1 MYKYSYTTKDK
12 DVYLITWYDSDNKA
26 VCSASYRIVS
36 DSAEEL
42 ESAIALNAM
51 ALKKSNSKLFAEEIG
66 IADEGM
72 MMHMME
78 EAGNE

>member
-1 MYKYSYTTKDK
+1 MYKYSYTVKGT
-12 DVYLITWYDSDNKA
+12 DVYLITWYDGEDKA

-36 DSAEEL
+36 DSTEEL

-51 ALKKSNSKLFAEEIG
+51 ALKKSNSKLFVEETEAAEEG
-66 IADEGM
+66 

-78 EAGNE
+78 ETDNE

>member
-1 MYKYSYTTKDK
+1 MYKYNYTTKDK

-51 ALKKSNSKLFAEEIG
+51 ALKKSNSKFFAEEIE

>member
-1 MYKYSYTTKDK
+1 MFKYSYTTKDK

-51 ALKKSNSKLFAEEIG
+51 ALKKSNSKRFAEEIE

-78 EAGNE
+78 ETGNE

>member
-51 ALKKSNSKLFAEEIG
+51 ALKKSNSKLFAEEIE

>member
-1 MYKYSYTTKDK
+1 MYKYSYTVKGT
-12 DVYLITWYDSDNKA
+12 DVYLITWYDGEDKA

-51 ALKKSNSKLFAEEIG
+51 ALKKSNSKLFVEETEAAEEG
-66 IADEGM
+66 

-78 EAGNE
+78 EETDNE

>member
-1 MYKYSYTTKDK
+1 MYKYSYTVNGM
-12 DVYLITWYDSDNKA
+12 DVYLITWYDSEDKA
-26 VCSASYRIVS
+26 VCSASYRIIS
-36 DSAEEL
+36 DSPEEL

-51 ALKKSNSKLFAEEIG
+51 ALKKSNSKLFVEETEAAEG
-66 IADEGM
+66 N